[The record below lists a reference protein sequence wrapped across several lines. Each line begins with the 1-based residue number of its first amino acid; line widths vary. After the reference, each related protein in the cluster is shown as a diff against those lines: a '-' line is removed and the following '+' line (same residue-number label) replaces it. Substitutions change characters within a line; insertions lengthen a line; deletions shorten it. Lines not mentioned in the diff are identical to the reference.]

1 MPVRDPDVEQ
11 LVHDWL
17 VAKQMA
23 DAEGIGAVLGDY
35 DGALAI
41 GTEPG
46 EWWSGLE
53 AFNRAHVGGG
63 TFSATVE
70 HVEAHSEGHAAWA
83 AARALVDFGAG
94 DHVTVR
100 LTLVLVRDGGDWRIV
115 QSHASVGDGA

>member
-1 MPVRDPDVEQ
+1 MPERDPEVEQ

-17 VAKQMA
+17 VARQTGDVA
-23 DAEGIGAVLGDY
+23 GISAPLGDY

-46 EWWSGLE
+46 EWWSGTDS
-53 AFNRAHVGGG
+53 FGDAHRGGG

-70 HVEAHSEGHAAWA
+70 HVEAHSEGNAAWA
-83 AARALVDFGAG
+83 AARALVDFGEG

-100 LTLVLVRDGGDWRIV
+100 LTLVLVRYGGDWRIV